1 MPTAIEEPTEILR
14 KRWEDLRAAEPHLRI
29 RNAASR
35 LGVSE
40 LELLATRTG
49 AGAVRLRPDFR
60 DLLAEVH
67 TLGRVMAL
75 TRNEHVVH
83 ERKGTYANP
92 TLEGHVWLFLGPEI
106 DLRIFPDQ
114 WAEAFAVEEEGQG
127 TVRHSLQFFAKDGGA
142 VHKIYLTGAS
152 DKAAYDALVHRFR
165 AEDRSAM
172 LNVRPAPAPRP
183 ERPDAEIDAAGFQ
196 QGWRDLK
203 DTHDFYQLLRK
214 FGVSRTQALR
224 LAPEGDFAVR
234 VTTGALRYVLGE
246 AHRRTLPIMLFVGNP
261 GMLQIH
267 SGEVGPLVDA
277 RGWMNILDR
286 DLNLHV
292 REEAIAQCWVVRKPT
307 VDGIVTA
314 LECYDAT
321 GEMIIQ
327 VFGRRKPGIPE
338 LNAWRT
344 LMWEVEKAMKA

>member
-1 MPTAIEEPTEILR
+1 MPTAIEESADTLR
-14 KRWEDLRAAEPHLRI
+14 QRWEDLRAAEPHLRI
-29 RNAASR
+29 RNAALR

-40 LELLATRTG
+40 AELLVTRTG
-49 AGAVRLRPDFR
+49 EGVVRLRPEFR
-60 DLLAEVH
+60 AILQQVQ

-75 TRNEHVVH
+75 TRNAHVVH

-92 TLEGHVWLFLGPEI
+92 TLEGHVWLFVGPEI

-114 WAEAFAVEEEGQG
+114 WAAAFAVEEEGHG

-142 VHKIYLTGAS
+142 VHKIYLIDAS
-152 DKAAYDALVHRFR
+152 DKAAYDKLVRQFR
-165 AEDRSAM
+165 ADDRP
-172 LNVRPAPAPRP
+172 LLLDVRPRPASRP
-183 ERPDAEIDAAGFQ
+183 ERPDAEVDVAGFQ

-203 DTHDFYQLLRK
+203 DTHDFFLLLRK
-214 FGVSRTQALR
+214 FGVTRTQALR
-224 LAPEGDFAVR
+224 LAPEGDFAVP
-234 VTTGALRYVLGE
+234 VTPGALRHVLGE

-267 SGEVGPLVDA
+267 TGEVGPLVDA
-277 RGWMNILDR
+277 RGWMNILDP

-292 REEAIAQCWVVRKPT
+292 QEEAIAQCWVVRKPT
-307 VDGIVTA
+307 ADGIVTA

-344 LMWEVEKAMKA
+344 LVWEMEKAMKA